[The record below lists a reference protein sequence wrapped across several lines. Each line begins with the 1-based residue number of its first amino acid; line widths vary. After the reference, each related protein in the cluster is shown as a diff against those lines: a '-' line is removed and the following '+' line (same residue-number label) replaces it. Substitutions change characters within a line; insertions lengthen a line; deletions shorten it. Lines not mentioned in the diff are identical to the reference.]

1 MILQS
6 IVVGPVE
13 TNCYLLGDEGKGVCV
28 LVDPGA
34 NAPALIKLVEDSGL
48 QLQAFFLTHGHYDHR
63 DALPA
68 LREAYPDLPVYIHE
82 RERLQPGLSE
92 RYFYGGPCRTWAD
105 GDIVPVGDL
114 AVQVL
119 ETPGHTAGSV
129 VLLAEDV
136 MLSGDTLFATSCG
149 RCDLPGGDMLEM
161 FQSLRRLGLLERDYK
176 VYPGHGGPT
185 TLAQERLRNPYLR
198 RALQL

>member
-119 ETPGHTAGSV
+119 ETPVRGLAVLGSDLYYLSEADSLLYCASVADGTLIQAPEGVALTAIRRVGSELRYTTAV
-129 VLLAEDV
+129 ETEGT
-136 MLSGDTLFATSCG
+136 LS
-149 RCDLPGGDMLEM
+149 
-161 FQSLRRLGLLERDYK
+161 
-176 VYPGHGGPT
+176 
-185 TLAQERLRNPYLR
+185 
-198 RALQL
+198 LQ